1 MMMKDDLATGPSAP
15 ATAARRP
22 GRPRSDQA
30 EEAILDAVFALFS
43 EGATYDALSMEMI
56 AAEAKVGKAT
66 IYRRWP
72 NKEALVIDAIC
83 RRLHPENE
91 KIVPPGDSVRED
103 LIFLLEK
110 MRRHLQEESSGSAY
124 NVLTNVSKSNANLY
138 RRYHEVVIEPR
149 RDLYRQ
155 VLRRGIGTGELRAD
169 LDVERAMLI
178 LTSTMLNATRHPLG
192 EPVGREFSVG
202 LTDDVLRGAAPRP
215 AESPDADVTAKAG
228 TEVNAGAGAVPV
240 ESAAAAGSSGGLA
253 PA

>member
-1 MMMKDDLATGPSAP
+1 MKMKDHVPPGQPAAP
-15 ATAARRP
+15 AAAARRP

-30 EEAILDAVFALFS
+30 EEAILDAVFTLFS

-91 KIVPPGDSVRED
+91 KIVPPGVSVRED

-124 NVLTNVSKSNANLY
+124 NVLTNVSKANPTLY

-149 RDLYRQ
+149 RDLYRR
-155 VLRRGIGTGELRAD
+155 VLRRGIATGELRAD
-169 LDVERAMLI
+169 LDVERMMLM
-178 LTSTMLNATRHPLG
+178 LTSTMLNAARYPLG
-192 EPVGREFSVG
+192 ERVGREFSVG
-202 LTDDVLRGAAPRP
+202 ITDDLLRGAASKPN
-215 AESPDADVTAKAG
+215 G
-228 TEVNAGAGAVPV
+228 TGAASAVGAT
-240 ESAAAAGSSGGLA
+240 AAAAERSGSRSASAKTPGLLVD
-253 PA
+253 

>member
-15 ATAARRP
+15 ATTAARRP

-83 RRLHPENE
+83 RRLHPERE

-155 VLRRGIGTGELRAD
+155 VLRRGIATGELRAD
-169 LDVERAMLI
+169 LDVERTMLI
-178 LTSTMLNATRHPLG
+178 LTSTMLIATRHPLG

-202 LTDDVLRGAAPRP
+202 LADDMLRGAARRP
-215 AESPDADVTAKAG
+215 DESADARADAT
-228 TEVNAGAGAVPV
+228 AGAGTDASAVAVPV
-240 ESAAAAGSSGGLA
+240 EPAAVRSSGGLT